1 MRVCEIVYPVSV
13 CWCVQVVCPGR
24 SLELTTQLGMAKLRA
39 ELEVAAAANVSDAE
53 KEDVRGR
60 LRSAK

>member
-1 MRVCEIVYPVSV
+1 MCAG
-13 CWCVQVVCPGR
+13 VQVVCPGR

-39 ELEVAAAANVSDAE
+39 ELEVTAAANVSDAE
-53 KEDVRGR
+53 KEDSRGR